1 MHNHEFWGRHFR
13 RVFIPH
19 LRRLLEVL
27 EVRFLPTLG
36 TIEDEASALREKAY
50 QELCEMPSDGNGDLS
65 EFAEAAQ
72 DLALEFYSGMTSV
85 RQAVLNAYAPIL
97 YHTWEQQLLT
107 FHRREMLHPQEEND
121 KRFMRLDVLIE
132 RLGQCGI
139 VLGALP
145 SWATIDELRVVA
157 NAVKHADGTS
167 ADALRERFP
176 RYFDDPGLVEGI
188 TLRIGST
195 KPRVYLPLSGDDI
208 YLRLEHLRRFV
219 GALVDFWS
227 EFEAAFA
234 GRTVPRSGAC

>member
-1 MHNHEFWGRHFR
+1 MHNHDFWGRHFR

-36 TIEDEASALREKAY
+36 TIEDEALALQEKTY
-50 QELCEMPSDGNGDLS
+50 QELCEVPSDGSRDLS
-65 EFAEAAQ
+65 ELAEAAQ
-72 DLALEFYSGMTSV
+72 DLALEFYSGMSSV
-85 RQAVLNAYAPIL
+85 QQAVLNAYAPIL

-121 KRFMRLDVLIE
+121 KRFMRWEVLID
-132 RLGQCGI
+132 RLAQCRI
-139 VLGALP
+139 ALATLP

-167 ADALRERFP
+167 TDALRDRFP
-176 RYFDDPGLVEGI
+176 HYFDDPSVAEGI
-188 TLRIGST
+188 TLRIGT

-208 YLRLEHLRRFV
+208 YLRLEDLRRFV

-227 EFEAAFA
+227 EFQAALA
-234 GRTVPRSGAC
+234 KATVLGSGVC

>member
-36 TIEDEASALREKAY
+36 TIEDEASALQEKAY
-50 QELCEMPSDGNGDLS
+50 QDLCEMLCDGNGDPS
-65 EFAEAAQ
+65 EFADAAQ

-107 FHRREMLHPQEEND
+107 FHRREILHPQEEND
-121 KRFMRLDVLIE
+121 KRFMRWDVLIE

-139 VLGALP
+139 VLEVLR
-145 SWATIDELRVVA
+145 SWATIDELRIVA

-167 ADALRERFP
+167 ADVLRERFP
-176 RYFDDPGLVEGI
+176 RYFDDPDLVEGI
-188 TLRIGST
+188 TLRIGT

-208 YLRLEHLRRFV
+208 YLRLENLRRFV
-219 GALVDFWS
+219 EALVEFWS
-227 EFEAAFA
+227 EFEVALAKA
-234 GRTVPRSGAC
+234 TAPMSGAC

>member
-36 TIEDEASALREKAY
+36 TIGDEASALQEKTY
-50 QELCEMPSDGNGDLS
+50 RELCEMPGDGDGDLS
-65 EFAEAAQ
+65 EFAEAAH
-72 DLALEFYSGMTSV
+72 DLALEFYSGMASV
-85 RQAVLNAYAPIL
+85 QQAVLNAYAPIL

-107 FHRREMLHPQEEND
+107 FHRREILHPLEEND
-121 KRFMRLDVLIE
+121 KRFMRWDVLIE
-132 RLGQCGI
+132 RLERCGL
-139 VLGALP
+139 VLEALP
-145 SWATIDELRVVA
+145 SWGTIDELRLVA

-167 ADALRERFP
+167 ADALRARFP
-176 RYFDDPGLVEGI
+176 RYFDDPSLVEGI
-188 TLRIGST
+188 TLRIGT

-208 YLRLEHLRRFV
+208 YLRLENLRRFV

-227 EFEAAFA
+227 EFEAALA
-234 GRTVPRSGAC
+234 SRAC